1 MATLYISHN
10 GIRADRDIEP
20 PRVNWLHSIGGAQYV
35 PTHDRQAHAAGL
47 PHECSRVRSGREY
60 IGQIEDYRAAR
71 RILLDQ
77 YAGHTLIWVGDW
89 S

>member
-1 MATLYISHN
+1 MATIIITHN

-20 PRVNWLHSIGGAQYV
+20 PRVNWLHSVGGAQYV
-35 PTHDRQAHAAGL
+35 PTHDRHAHAAGL

-60 IGQIEDYRAAR
+60 VGEIEDYRTAR
-71 RILLDQ
+71 RILLEQ
-77 YAGHTLIWVGDW
+77 YAGHHLIWIGDW